1 MRRTNNKTR
10 YQDKVVFVLDANSQN
25 RNTPNTKDTYDYVH
39 NMLEIMLRK
48 NNVSTDTV
56 FMGGSK
62 HDLCMWLSGILEFYT
77 FSTIEVEDNTY
88 SYSKDKDFMLPKN
101 FR

>member
-77 FSTIEVEDNTY
+77 FCIFRRKPCHY
-88 SYSKDKDFMLPKN
+88 SADTMPILSQVF
-101 FR
+101 FV